1 MDTDD
6 VRFSGQIHTEMPA
19 VDIYLPYSAGADLG
33 GCRGCGGGGGVA
45 GGGPPPP
52 PPRDDL
58 RFSNTAGTLQKKNL
72 KKAMVHWC

>member
-33 GCRGCGGGGGVA
+33 GCRGCA
-45 GGGPPPP
+45 SPPPQN
-52 PPRDDL
+52 DL
-58 RFSNTAGTLQKKNL
+58 RFSNTAGTLQKEKFKKSYGLLLL
-72 KKAMVHWC
+72 K